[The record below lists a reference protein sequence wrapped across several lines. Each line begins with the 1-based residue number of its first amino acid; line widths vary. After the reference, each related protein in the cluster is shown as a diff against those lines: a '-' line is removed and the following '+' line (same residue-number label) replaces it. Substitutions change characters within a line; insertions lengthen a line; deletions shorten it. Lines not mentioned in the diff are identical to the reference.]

1 MICTRSAG
9 SIVCQTPARTR
20 PAAFPRAQVSY
31 ILLRVYSN
39 AVLLITN
46 SIAGHMQVSGPSQQC
61 SQRCSSFSGS
71 VRRLQ
76 SCSTQSPRR
85 LTGVTCLVSRCK
97 AGGHSV
103 LGVTAKAASMS
114 SVWSQPQQHM
124 LTPAF
129 KWRLGAS
136 ASRWFALS
144 GQATRSGIWVQ
155 RWASVTPMTC
165 S

>member
-9 SIVCQTPARTR
+9 SIACQTPARTQ

-31 ILLRVYSN
+31 TLLRVPSN

-46 SIAGHMQVSGPSQQC
+46 SIAAHMQVSWPSQQC
-61 SQRCSSFSGS
+61 SQRCSSFAGS

-76 SCSTQSPRR
+76 SCGTHSPRR
-85 LTGVTCLVSRCK
+85 LTGVTCLASRCK
-97 AGGHSV
+97 AGGHTV
-103 LGVTAKAASMS
+103 LGIMAKAASMS
-114 SVWSQPQQHM
+114 FVWSQPQQHM

-136 ASRWFALS
+136 ASRWYALS
-144 GQATRSGIWVQ
+144 GLAMRSGIWVQ
-155 RWASVTPMTC
+155 R
-165 S
+165 